1 MLEKHDVS
9 SKMQNVL
16 IKGDRTCSGLQF
28 TFSLR
33 RVVLCARPC
42 TCDAGRASWNS
53 VYDVLLNIV
62 IPCLHTVIQCL
73 ILFVSFHVLGCHDV
87 LFDLCWS
94 IPHSEQVG
102 GARLRFLAL
111 ASSKPILCRLYC
123 FGRPAFCGSSG
134 GYRRKGSCRSLRVYM

>member
-28 TFSLR
+28 TFSRR

-62 IPCLHTVIQCL
+62 IPCLHTVIPDVLQRMVL
-73 ILFVSFHVLGCHDV
+73 YAVLVQKLAHHDSTLGCMYMYTCIAAHV
-87 LFDLCWS
+87 VC
-94 IPHSEQVG
+94 V
-102 GARLRFLAL
+102 RV
-111 ASSKPILCRLYC
+111 CRVC
-123 FGRPAFCGSSG
+123 HGVC
-134 GYRRKGSCRSLRVYM
+134 VYVQICTPV

>member
-42 TCDAGRASWNS
+42 TCDAGMASWNS
-53 VYDVLLNIV
+53 VYDVV
-62 IPCLHTVIQCL
+62 IPCLHFVIDLVPVLLKPGLGVETAYYGKRHELEKTTVYIH
-73 ILFVSFHVLGCHDV
+73 IDIH
-87 LFDLCWS
+87 
-94 IPHSEQVG
+94 I
-102 GARLRFLAL
+102 
-111 ASSKPILCRLYC
+111 
-123 FGRPAFCGSSG
+123 
-134 GYRRKGSCRSLRVYM
+134 YMY